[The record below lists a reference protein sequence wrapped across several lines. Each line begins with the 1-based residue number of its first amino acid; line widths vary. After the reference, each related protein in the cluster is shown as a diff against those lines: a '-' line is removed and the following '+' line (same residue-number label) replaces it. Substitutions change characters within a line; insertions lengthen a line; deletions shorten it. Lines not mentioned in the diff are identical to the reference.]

1 MNNLTNHNW
10 SKPKPGLPK
19 VESVAEDSST
29 LLQARPLKT
38 TNGLSEDS
46 EAEVI
51 QRMVEYMKEFLEKP
65 HQVFRGLPVCP
76 FARKARLD
84 NRILYKVHRFAST
97 PDVAEMEMIRE
108 FCQEQRYEVLLVM
121 HPEKQALTQ
130 LQMQEFLEKL
140 NEKIAAAGLVAFG
153 GHPQQDFQIQG
164 ICTRQEPYIN
174 FTVQF
179 QQRLKDASDL
189 LLRTTSYYQNW
200 TTDNLRDVGIPR
212 ESNCS

>member
-1 MNNLTNHNW
+1 MNNLTNHHW
-10 SKPKPGLPK
+10 SKPKAQLPK
-19 VESVAEDSST
+19 DESVAASPAR
-29 LLQARPLKT
+29 LQTHSLHTP
-38 TNGLSEDS
+38 NQPSEES
-46 EAEVI
+46 EAEI
-51 QRMVEYMKEFLEKP
+51 IERMVEYMKEFLEKP
-65 HQVFRGLPVCP
+65 HQVFQGLPICP

-84 NRILYKVHRFAST
+84 NQILYKVHRFATT
-97 PDVAEMEMIRE
+97 PDLAEMEMIQE

-130 LQMQEFLEKL
+130 LQMQEFIEKL
-140 NEKIAAAGLVAFG
+140 NAKIAPTGLVAFG
-153 GHPQQDFQIQG
+153 GHPEQDFQIQG
-164 ICTRQEPYIN
+164 IHTRQEPYLN

-200 TTDNLRDVGIPR
+200 TAENLRDVGIPR